1 MQTVREARHVELGV
15 IARTVAIVALL
26 GAAAVHFSLLGVD
39 TDAGGSHAAYFAVAA
54 WVQVGLALCLLR
66 PSRWAAGL
74 VVAVEAGLLAVWV
87 ASRTSDVL
95 LGDGGALAS
104 WRLVGITLALQA
116 AALVA
121 AGVLL
126 VPSLVHRQLQ
136 TEIGFAGIGA
146 VVTAVALVSA
156 LLFSP
161 AWRAQARAAAPS
173 SASHA
178 VSHDAAAVA
187 SPSAHASHSGSAHD
201 AAHSATGGEH
211 AGHDAH
217 KQAEIAFLFPDG
229 DSKGWEDVENGVQH
243 NHAPDVPE
251 NKIPAATRAE
261 LRRQLQ
267 LTEKAVEAYPTVA
280 AAEAAGYR
288 RAGPFTPGLG
298 AHYVGAGAYVGTGPM
313 TDQQILHPSSVIY
326 AGTDPDSPIIGFMYV
341 AFGEYPEGFAGPN
354 DHWHTHSGIC
364 LRAGGGGL
372 DALGADGDITETT
385 CKSEG
390 GNWMA
395 VTPSLL
401 HVWTV
406 PSYTDPLGVFAHT
419 NPAVTCPDGTY
430 WNKGKDP
437 LTTCRSDT

>member
-1 MQTVREARHVELGV
+1 MQTVRGARHVELGV

-39 TDAGGSHAAYFAVAA
+39 TDTGGGHTAYFAVAA
-54 WVQVGLALCLLR
+54 WVQLGLALCLLR
-66 PSRWAAGL
+66 PSRWAPGI
-74 VVAVEAGLLAVWV
+74 VVAAEAGLLAVWV

-95 LGDGGALAS
+95 LGDGGALVS
-104 WRLVGITLALQA
+104 WRLVGITLALQGV
-116 AALVA
+116 ALVA

-126 VPSLVHRQLQ
+126 VPSLARRRLQ

-146 VVTAVALVSA
+146 VVSSVALVSA

-161 AWRAQARAAAPS
+161 AWRAQVRTAP
-173 SASHA
+173 AP
-178 VSHDAAAVA
+178 VA
-187 SPSAHASHSGSAHD
+187 SSAHAAAHSGSAHD
-201 AAHSATGGEH
+201 AAHSATGGAH
-211 AGHDAH
+211 AGHAAH

-251 NKIPAATRAE
+251 HQIPAATRAE
-261 LRRQLQ
+261 LRRELQ
-267 LTEKAVEAYPTVA
+267 LTEQPVAAFPTVA

-298 AHYVGAGAYVGTGPM
+298 AHYVGGGTYVGSGRI
-313 TDQQILHPSSVIY
+313 TDAQIVRPATLVY
-326 AGTDPDSPIIGFMYV
+326 AGTDPGSPLVGFMYI
-341 AFGEYPEGFAGPN
+341 AFGENPDGFAGPN

-372 DALGADGDITETT
+372 DALGADGDITEAA
-385 CKSEG
+385 CKGEG

-419 NPAVTCPDGTY
+419 NPAVACPDGTY
-430 WNKGKDP
+430 YNDGKDP
-437 LTTCRSDT
+437 LTTCRADT

>member
-1 MQTVREARHVELGV
+1 MEAVREARQVEV
-15 IARTVAIVALL
+15 AVVARTVAIVALL

-39 TDAGGSHAAYFAVAA
+39 TDTGGSHAAYFAVAA

-66 PSRWAAGL
+66 PSRWAPAL
-74 VVAVEAGLLAVWV
+74 VVAAEAGLLAVWV

-104 WRLVGITLALQA
+104 WRLVGITLALQGT
-116 AALVA
+116 ALVA

-126 VPSLVHRQLQ
+126 LPSLAHRRVQ

-146 VVTAVALVSA
+146 VVASVALVSA

-161 AWRAQARAAAPS
+161 AWRAQARTAASAAAPS
-173 SASHA
+173 PAP
-178 VSHDAAAVA
+178 AAAVRT
-187 SPSAHASHSGSAHD
+187 PHSGGAHD
-201 AAHSATGGEH
+201 AAHSATGGAH
-211 AGHDAH
+211 ADHDAH

-251 NKIPAATRAE
+251 HEIPAATRAE

-267 LTEKAVEAYPTVA
+267 LTEKPVAAYPTVA
-280 AAEAAGYR
+280 SAEAAGYR

-298 AHYVGAGAYVGTGPM
+298 AHYVGGGTYVGKGPM
-313 TDQQILHPSSVIY
+313 TDDQIVRPATLVY
-326 AGTDPDSPIIGFMYV
+326 AGTDPDSPLVGFMYI
-341 AFGEYPEGFAGPN
+341 AFGAYPEGFAGPN

-364 LRAGGGGL
+364 LRGGSGGL
-372 DALGADGDITETT
+372 DALGADGDITETK

-430 WNKGKDP
+430 YNKGKAP